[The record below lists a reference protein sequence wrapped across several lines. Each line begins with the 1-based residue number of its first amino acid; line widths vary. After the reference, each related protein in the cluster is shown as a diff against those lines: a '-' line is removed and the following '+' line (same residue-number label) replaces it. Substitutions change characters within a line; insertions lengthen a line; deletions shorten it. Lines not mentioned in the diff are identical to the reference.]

1 MKTNT
6 IKKKVKMKFFADL
19 SFDLNQDEV
28 WEELSSHNEKKS
40 ENDAPIKFH
49 IVRSLSDING
59 LFNKKS
65 CMQFSLF

>member
-28 WEELSSHNEKKS
+28 WEELSSHNEKKAQGDS
-40 ENDAPIKFH
+40 PIKFH
-49 IVRSLSDING
+49 IVRSLSDINSV
-59 LFNKKS
+59 FSKKN
-65 CMQFSLF
+65 CMQFTLF